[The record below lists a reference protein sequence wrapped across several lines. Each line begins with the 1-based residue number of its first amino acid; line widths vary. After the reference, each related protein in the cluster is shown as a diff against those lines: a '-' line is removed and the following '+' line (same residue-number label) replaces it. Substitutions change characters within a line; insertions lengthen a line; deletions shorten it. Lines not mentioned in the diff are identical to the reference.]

1 MARRPTRGKSR
12 IITVD
17 FSKAE
22 DRKLVDEGEY
32 AVKVVSVEEK
42 EGDKAPYLAW
52 QLEVLDEGKFE
63 GTTLYNNT
71 SLSDQSLWNLRQ
83 MMECMG
89 FEVKK
94 KATDID
100 LDEMIDAELGVV
112 VTHEDYQ
119 GSARSRVSDYFELEE
134 EAAAPAPKE
143 KVTRATRRTRGRDGA
158 ANGEE
163 PEKPARATRATRR
176 GGKKDKLE
184 AMDSADVAEMNESEL
199 EDIVEKYNLDVDL
212 EESKTLRRKANAVID
227 ALETANMLA

>member
-22 DRKLVDEGEY
+22 DRQLVDEGEY
-32 AVKVVSVEEK
+32 AVKVVSIEEK
-42 EGDKAPYLAW
+42 EGDKAPYISW
-52 QLEVLDEGKFE
+52 KFEVLDEGKFE
-63 GTTLYNNT
+63 GATLYNNT

-89 FEVKK
+89 FEVER
-94 KATDID
+94 KATEID

-119 GSARSRVSDYFELEE
+119 GSPRSRVSGYFELDEPE
-134 EAAAPAPKE
+134 PEPK
-143 KVTRATRRTRGRDGA
+143 KVTRATRGRRDGKA
-158 ANGEE
+158 EAEE
-163 PEKPARATRATRR
+163 VEEKPARASRATRATR
-176 GGKKDKLE
+176 GGKKEKKLE
-184 AMDSADVAEMNESEL
+184 ALDSADVAEMNESEL
-199 EDIVEKYNLDVDL
+199 EDIVDKYNLDVDL

>member
-1 MARRPTRGKSR
+1 MARRPTRGRSR

-42 EGDKAPYLAW
+42 DGDKAPYIAW
-52 QLEVLDEGKFE
+52 KFEILDEGKFE

-89 FEVKK
+89 FDVPK
-94 KATDID
+94 KAMDID

-119 GSARSRVSDYFELEE
+119 GSPRSRVSNYFELDEPE
-134 EAAAPAPKE
+134 PEPK
-143 KVTRATRRTRGRDGA
+143 KVTRATRRTRGNAKADGA
-158 ANGEE
+158 AEE
-163 PEKPARATRATRR
+163 EEEKPARATRATRR
-176 GGKKDKLE
+176 GKGKKELE
-184 AMDSADVAEMNESEL
+184 ALDSADVAEMNESEL
-199 EDIVEKYNLDVDL
+199 EDIVDKYNLDVDL

-227 ALETANMLA
+227 ALETANMLS